1 MGREVAEGD
10 VGCRCAGE
18 RQEVAEP
25 GVVPGLPAGAGVGE
39 EHPGEALGHR
49 ADLDLGPRAEAD
61 LRHTAHPGRDLRDD
75 EPVVPAP
82 EVATGPG
89 REVGVA
95 VGLLR
100 HARANGRPG
109 LSVPRGRVRDMS
121 GWVWALVGL
130 VVGVGVSVVVGR
142 LLHAARSAAVVAE
155 RDLLRERVL
164 DLETSLAED
173 METAALLAP
182 LKDALVRVEHQV
194 GTLERDRME
203 QFGSLRALLSRVE
216 GETQHLGR
224 QTASLAGS
232 LRSSTVR
239 GAWGEV
245 QLRRVLEAS
254 GMLPRCDFDEQVTAV
269 SAHDRGVRPD
279 VVVRLPGGKV
289 LVVDAKAPMSA
300 FLDAQAEDLPD
311 DERAALLVEHA
322 TGLGRHVSALAAKE
336 YWSAFRE
343 GPEMVVCFVPS
354 DAMLGA
360 ALAAQPALHERALAQ
375 RVVLVG
381 PGSLMALLRT
391 VAFTWQQ
398 DALSSSARELLD
410 LGRDLHRRLGT
421 LGAHTA
427 KVGRSLQSSVE
438 AYNAMVGAL
447 ESRVMV
453 TARRMHDLDLVGD
466 ELPVLTPVETA
477 PRPLTSQELIDA
489 ATAADSRPDLLLDL
503 GLPAPGRG
511 HGIRDA
517 G

>member
-1 MGREVAEGD
+1 
-10 VGCRCAGE
+10 
-18 RQEVAEP
+18 
-25 GVVPGLPAGAGVGE
+25 
-39 EHPGEALGHR
+39 
-49 ADLDLGPRAEAD
+49 
-61 LRHTAHPGRDLRDD
+61 
-75 EPVVPAP
+75 
-82 EVATGPG
+82 
-89 REVGVA
+89 
-95 VGLLR
+95 
-100 HARANGRPG
+100 
-109 LSVPRGRVRDMS
+109 MS
-121 GWVWALVGL
+121 GWVWGATGLLVGVAVAVVLSRL
-130 VVGVGVSVVVGR
+130 V
-142 LLHAARSAAVVAE
+142 HAARAAAVVAE

-182 LKDALVRVEHQV
+182 LKDALLRVETHV
-194 GTLERDRME
+194 GSLERDRME
-203 QFGSLRALLSRVE
+203 QFGSLRALLARVE

-254 GMLPRCDFDEQVTAV
+254 GMLARCDFDEQVTGV

-279 VVVRLPGGKV
+279 VVVRLPGHKV
-289 LVVDAKAPMSA
+289 LVVDAKAPMTA
-300 FLDAQAEDLPD
+300 FLDAQADDLPD
-311 DERAALLVEHA
+311 DERSELLVAHAAALE
-322 TGLGRHVSALAAKE
+322 RHVGGLAAKE

-360 ALAAQPALHERALAQ
+360 ALAARPGLHEQALSR

-381 PGSLMALLRT
+381 PGALLALLRT

-398 DALSSSARELLD
+398 DSLSVSARELLD
-410 LGRDLHRRLGT
+410 LGRDLHRRLAT

-453 TARRMHDLDLVGD
+453 SARRMHDLDLVGD
-466 ELPVLTPVETA
+466 DIPVLSPVETA

-489 ATAADSRPDLLLDL
+489 ATAEEGRPDLLLDRDLDL
-503 GLPAPGRG
+503 GLDGRALPGY
-511 HGIRDA
+511 RDV

>member
-1 MGREVAEGD
+1 MNTWVW
-10 VGCRCAGE
+10 
-18 RQEVAEP
+18 
-25 GVVPGLPAGAGVGE
+25 
-39 EHPGEALGHR
+39 
-49 ADLDLGPRAEAD
+49 
-61 LRHTAHPGRDLRDD
+61 
-75 EPVVPAP
+75 
-82 EVATGPG
+82 
-89 REVGVA
+89 
-95 VGLLR
+95 GLL
-100 HARANGRPG
+100 
-109 LSVPRGRVRDMS
+109 
-121 GWVWALVGL
+121 GL
-130 VVGVGVSVVVGR
+130 VVGVAVTIIVTR
-142 LLHAARSAAVVAE
+142 LVDAARSAAVVAE

-173 METAALLAP
+173 LETAALLAP

-194 GTLERDRME
+194 GTLERDRMQ
-203 QFGSLRALLSRVE
+203 QFGAIRGLLARVE
-216 GETQHLGR
+216 DETQHLGR

-254 GMLPRCDFDEQVTAV
+254 GMLARCDFDEQVSAV
-269 SAHDRGVRPD
+269 SGHDRGVRPD
-279 VVVRLPGGKV
+279 VVVRLPGDKV
-289 LVVDAKAPMSA
+289 LVVDAKAPMNA
-300 FLDAQAEDLPD
+300 FLDAQGEDLGD
-311 DERAALLVEHA
+311 DERGDLLREHA
-322 TGLGRHVSALAAKE
+322 ASLAKHVSALATKE

-360 ALAAQPALHERALAQ
+360 ALAAQPSLHDQALSQ

-381 PGSLMALLRT
+381 PGALMALLRT

-410 LGRDLHRRLGT
+410 LGRDLHRRLAT
-421 LGAHTA
+421 LGTHTA

-453 TARRMHDLDLVGD
+453 TARRMNDLDLVD
-466 ELPVLTPVETA
+466 DDLPVLTPVESA
-477 PRPLTSQELIDA
+477 PRPLTAQELIDDV
-489 ATAADSRPDLLLDL
+489 TAQDARPELLLDL
-503 GLPAPGRG
+503 DVGEPARPRA
-511 HGIRDA
+511 HGIREV

>member
-1 MGREVAEGD
+1 MNTWVW
-10 VGCRCAGE
+10 
-18 RQEVAEP
+18 
-25 GVVPGLPAGAGVGE
+25 GL
-39 EHPGEALGHR
+39 LGL
-49 ADLDLGPRAEAD
+49 A
-61 LRHTAHPGRDLRDD
+61 
-75 EPVVPAP
+75 
-82 EVATGPG
+82 
-89 REVGVA
+89 VGVA
-95 VGLLR
+95 ATIVVTR
-100 HARANGRPG
+100 
-109 LSVPRGRVRDMS
+109 
-121 GWVWALVGL
+121 LVD
-130 VVGVGVSVVVGR
+130 
-142 LLHAARSAAVVAE
+142 AARSAAVVAE

-173 METAALLAP
+173 LETAALLAP

-194 GTLERDRME
+194 GTLERDRMQ
-203 QFGSLRALLSRVE
+203 QFGAIRGLLARVE

-254 GMLPRCDFDEQVTAV
+254 GMLARCDFDEQVTAV

-279 VVVRLPGGKV
+279 VVVRLPGEKV
-289 LVVDAKAPMSA
+289 LVVDAKAPMAA
-300 FLDAQAEDLPD
+300 FLDAQGEDLTD
-311 DERAALLVEHA
+311 DERGDLLREHA
-322 TGLGRHVSALAAKE
+322 ASLGRHVSALATKE

-360 ALAAQPALHERALAQ
+360 ALAAQPSLHDQALSQ

-410 LGRDLHRRLGT
+410 LGRDLHRRLAT
-421 LGAHTA
+421 LGTHTA

-453 TARRMHDLDLVGD
+453 TARRMNDLDLVDD
-466 ELPVLTPVETA
+466 ELPVLTPVESA
-477 PRPLTSQELIDA
+477 PRPLTAQELIDDV
-489 ATAADSRPDLLLDL
+489 TAQDSRPELLLDL
-503 GLPAPGRG
+503 DVGEPARPRA
-511 HGIRDA
+511 HGIREV

>member
-1 MGREVAEGD
+1 MNTWVW
-10 VGCRCAGE
+10 
-18 RQEVAEP
+18 
-25 GVVPGLPAGAGVGE
+25 GL
-39 EHPGEALGHR
+39 LGL
-49 ADLDLGPRAEAD
+49 A
-61 LRHTAHPGRDLRDD
+61 
-75 EPVVPAP
+75 
-82 EVATGPG
+82 
-89 REVGVA
+89 VGVA
-95 VGLLR
+95 ATIVVTR
-100 HARANGRPG
+100 
-109 LSVPRGRVRDMS
+109 
-121 GWVWALVGL
+121 LVD
-130 VVGVGVSVVVGR
+130 
-142 LLHAARSAAVVAE
+142 AARSAAVVAE

-173 METAALLAP
+173 LETAALLAP

-194 GTLERDRME
+194 GTLERDRMQ
-203 QFGSLRALLSRVE
+203 QFGAIRGLLARVE

-254 GMLPRCDFDEQVTAV
+254 GMLARCDFDEQVTAV

-279 VVVRLPGGKV
+279 VVVRLPGDKV
-289 LVVDAKAPMSA
+289 LVVDAKAPMAA
-300 FLDAQAEDLPD
+300 FLDAQGEDLTD
-311 DERAALLVEHA
+311 DERGDLLREHA
-322 TGLGRHVSALAAKE
+322 ASLGRHVSALATKE

-360 ALAAQPALHERALAQ
+360 ALAAQPSLHDQALSQ

-410 LGRDLHRRLGT
+410 LGRDLHRRLAT
-421 LGAHTA
+421 LGTHTA

-453 TARRMHDLDLVGD
+453 TARRMNDLDLVDD
-466 ELPVLTPVETA
+466 ELPVLAPVEIA
-477 PRPLTSQELIDA
+477 PRPLTAQELIDDI
-489 ATAADSRPDLLLDL
+489 TAQDSRPELLLDL
-503 GLPAPGRG
+503 EVGESARPRAN
-511 HGIRDA
+511 GIREV

>member
-1 MGREVAEGD
+1 MVAGSIT
-10 VGCRCAGE
+10 V
-18 RQEVAEP
+18 
-25 GVVPGLPAGAGVGE
+25 
-39 EHPGEALGHR
+39 
-49 ADLDLGPRAEAD
+49 
-61 LRHTAHPGRDLRDD
+61 
-75 EPVVPAP
+75 
-82 EVATGPG
+82 
-89 REVGVA
+89 
-95 VGLLR
+95 
-100 HARANGRPG
+100 
-109 LSVPRGRVRDMS
+109 MS
-121 GWVWALVGL
+121 GWVWGALGL
-130 VVGVGVSVVVGR
+130 VVGAGVAVLLCR
-142 LLHAARSAAVVAE
+142 LVDAARSAAVVAE
-155 RDLLRERVL
+155 RDLLRERVV

-182 LKDALVRVEHQV
+182 LKDALGRVEQHV

-254 GMLPRCDFDEQVTAV
+254 GMLARCDFEEQVTAV

-279 VVVRLPGGKV
+279 VVVRLPGAKV

-300 FLDAQAEDLPD
+300 FLDAQAEDLAD
-311 DERAALLVEHA
+311 DDRTTLLGEHA
-322 TGLGRHVSALAAKE
+322 AGLGRHVQALAAKE
-336 YWSAFRE
+336 YWSAFRQ

-354 DAMLGA
+354 DAMLSA
-360 ALAAQPALHERALAQ
+360 ALAAQPSLHESALAQ

-398 DALSSSARELLD
+398 DALSASARELLD

-453 TARRMHDLDLVGD
+453 TARRMHELDLVGD
-466 ELPVLTPVETA
+466 ELPVLTPVESA
-477 PRPLTSQELIDA
+477 PRPLTSQHLIDA
-489 ATAADSRPDLLLDL
+489 ATALDTRPELLLDL
-503 GLPAPGRG
+503 DPSPPLSPGVT
-511 HGIRDA
+511 GIRDA

>member
-1 MGREVAEGD
+1 MNTWVW
-10 VGCRCAGE
+10 
-18 RQEVAEP
+18 
-25 GVVPGLPAGAGVGE
+25 
-39 EHPGEALGHR
+39 
-49 ADLDLGPRAEAD
+49 
-61 LRHTAHPGRDLRDD
+61 
-75 EPVVPAP
+75 
-82 EVATGPG
+82 
-89 REVGVA
+89 
-95 VGLLR
+95 GLL
-100 HARANGRPG
+100 
-109 LSVPRGRVRDMS
+109 
-121 GWVWALVGL
+121 GL
-130 VVGVGVSVVVGR
+130 VVGVAVTIVVTR
-142 LLHAARSAAVVAE
+142 LVDAARSAAVVAE
-155 RDLLRERVL
+155 RELLRERVL

-173 METAALLAP
+173 LETAALLAP

-194 GTLERDRME
+194 GTLERDRMQ
-203 QFGSLRALLSRVE
+203 QFGAIRGLLARVE

-254 GMLPRCDFDEQVTAV
+254 GMLARCDFDEQVTAV

-279 VVVRLPGGKV
+279 VVVRLPGEKV
-289 LVVDAKAPMSA
+289 LVVDAKAPMAA
-300 FLDAQAEDLPD
+300 FLDAQGEDLTD
-311 DERAALLVEHA
+311 DERGDLLREHA
-322 TGLGRHVSALAAKE
+322 ASLGRHVSALATKE

-360 ALAAQPALHERALAQ
+360 ALAAQPSLHDQALSQ

-410 LGRDLHRRLGT
+410 LGRDLHRRLAT
-421 LGAHTA
+421 LGTHTA

-453 TARRMHDLDLVGD
+453 TARRMNDLDLVDD
-466 ELPVLTPVETA
+466 ELPVLAPVEIA
-477 PRPLTSQELIDA
+477 PRPLTAQELIDDI
-489 ATAADSRPDLLLDL
+489 TAQDSRPELLLDL
-503 GLPAPGRG
+503 DVGESARPRA
-511 HGIRDA
+511 HGIREV

>member
-1 MGREVAEGD
+1 MDA
-10 VGCRCAGE
+10 
-18 RQEVAEP
+18 
-25 GVVPGLPAGAGVGE
+25 
-39 EHPGEALGHR
+39 
-49 ADLDLGPRAEAD
+49 
-61 LRHTAHPGRDLRDD
+61 
-75 EPVVPAP
+75 
-82 EVATGPG
+82 
-89 REVGVA
+89 
-95 VGLLR
+95 
-100 HARANGRPG
+100 
-109 LSVPRGRVRDMS
+109 
-121 GWVWALVGL
+121 WVWALVGVL
-130 VVGVGVSVVVGR
+130 VGAGVALALAR
-142 LLHAARSAAVVAE
+142 LVFAARSAAVVAE

-182 LKDALVRVEHQV
+182 LKDALVRVEHHV

-203 QFGSLRALLSRVE
+203 QFGSLRALLARVE

-254 GMLPRCDFDEQVTAV
+254 GMLARCDFDEQVTAV

-279 VVVRLPGGKV
+279 VVVRLPGEKV
-289 LVVDAKAPMSA
+289 LVVDAKAPMNA
-300 FLDAQAEDLPD
+300 FLDAQAEGLPD
-311 DERAALLVEHA
+311 DERDALLAEHA
-322 TGLGRHVSALAAKE
+322 SGLGRHVSALAAKE
-336 YWSAFRE
+336 YWSAFRQ

-381 PGSLMALLRT
+381 PGALMALLRT

-398 DALSSSARELLD
+398 DSLSASARQLLD
-410 LGRDLHRRLGT
+410 LGRDLYGRLGT

-427 KVGRSLQSSVE
+427 KLGRSLQSSVE
-438 AYNAMVGAL
+438 AYNAMVGAM

-453 TARRMHDLDLVGD
+453 TARRMHELDLVG
-466 ELPVLTPVETA
+466 ESLPVLTPVESA
-477 PRPLTSQELIDA
+477 PRPLTAQELIDA
-489 ATAADSRPDLLLDL
+489 ATAEGLRPELVLDL
-503 GLPAPGRG
+503 GLPDPGPRRG
-511 HGIRDA
+511 VRDA

>member
-1 MGREVAEGD
+1 
-10 VGCRCAGE
+10 
-18 RQEVAEP
+18 
-25 GVVPGLPAGAGVGE
+25 
-39 EHPGEALGHR
+39 
-49 ADLDLGPRAEAD
+49 
-61 LRHTAHPGRDLRDD
+61 
-75 EPVVPAP
+75 
-82 EVATGPG
+82 
-89 REVGVA
+89 
-95 VGLLR
+95 
-100 HARANGRPG
+100 
-109 LSVPRGRVRDMS
+109 MS

-130 VVGVGVSVVVGR
+130 VVGATGAVAVAR
-142 LLHAARSAAVVAE
+142 LVFAARSASLATE
-155 RDLLRERVL
+155 RDLLRERVV

-182 LKDALVRVEHQV
+182 LKDALLRVEGQV
-194 GTLERDRME
+194 GTLERDRVE
-203 QFGSLRALLSRVE
+203 QFGSLRALLARVE

-224 QTASLAGS
+224 TTASLAGS

-245 QLRRVLEAS
+245 QLRRVLEAA
-254 GMLPRCDFDEQVTAV
+254 GMMARCDFDEQVSSV

-279 VVVRLPGGKV
+279 VVVRLPGDKL
-289 LVVDAKAPMSA
+289 LVIDAKAPMVA
-300 FLDAQAEDLPD
+300 FLDAQGDDLDD
-311 DERAALLVEHA
+311 DERAALLGEHA
-322 TGLGRHVSALAAKE
+322 SGLARHVTALAAKE
-336 YWSAFRE
+336 YWSAFRQ

-360 ALAAQPALHERALAQ
+360 ALAAQPGLHERALGQ

-398 DALSSSARELLD
+398 DALSESARELLD

-447 ESRVMV
+447 ETRVMV
-453 TARRMHDLDLVGD
+453 SARRMSELDLVGD
-466 ELPVLTPVETA
+466 EIPVLAPVETA
-477 PRPLTSQELIDA
+477 PRPLTAHELIDA
-489 ATAADSRPDLLLDL
+489 ATAEESRSELLLDVEV
-503 GLPAPGRG
+503 PRPR
-511 HGIRDA
+511 RDV

>member
-1 MGREVAEGD
+1 MW
-10 VGCRCAGE
+10 
-18 RQEVAEP
+18 
-25 GVVPGLPAGAGVGE
+25 GVL
-39 EHPGEALGHR
+39 
-49 ADLDLGPRAEAD
+49 
-61 LRHTAHPGRDLRDD
+61 
-75 EPVVPAP
+75 
-82 EVATGPG
+82 
-89 REVGVA
+89 
-95 VGLLR
+95 
-100 HARANGRPG
+100 
-109 LSVPRGRVRDMS
+109 
-121 GWVWALVGL
+121 GL
-130 VVGVGVSVVVGR
+130 VVGVVAAAVVVR
-142 LLHAARSAAVVAE
+142 LVDAARAAAVVAE
-155 RDLLRERVL
+155 RDLLRERVV

-182 LKDALVRVEHQV
+182 LKDALVRVEHHV

-203 QFGSLRALLSRVE
+203 QFGSLRALLARVE

-254 GMLPRCDFDEQVTAV
+254 GMLARCDFDEQVAAV

-279 VVVRLPGGKV
+279 VVVRLPGAKV
-289 LVVDAKAPMSA
+289 LVIDAKAPMNA
-300 FLDAQAEDLPD
+300 FLDAQTDDLPD
-311 DERAALLVEHA
+311 DERAALLAEHA
-322 TGLGRHVSALAAKE
+322 ATLGRHVGALAAKE

-360 ALAAQPALHERALAQ
+360 ALAAQPSLHDRALAQ

-398 DALSSSARELLD
+398 HALSSSARELLD
-410 LGRDLHRRLGT
+410 IGRDLYGRLGT
-421 LGAHTA
+421 LGGHTA

-447 ESRVMV
+447 ESRVLV
-453 TARRMHDLDLVGD
+453 TARRMNDLDLVAD
-466 ELPVLTPVETA
+466 ELPVLGPVETA
-477 PRPLTSQELIDA
+477 PRLLTAHELIDA
-489 ATAADSRPDLLLDL
+489 ATTEDARPDLLLDL
-503 GLPAPGRG
+503 GPPRSHPVSEVRG
-511 HGIRDA
+511 A

>member
-1 MGREVAEGD
+1 MNTWVW
-10 VGCRCAGE
+10 
-18 RQEVAEP
+18 
-25 GVVPGLPAGAGVGE
+25 
-39 EHPGEALGHR
+39 
-49 ADLDLGPRAEAD
+49 
-61 LRHTAHPGRDLRDD
+61 
-75 EPVVPAP
+75 
-82 EVATGPG
+82 
-89 REVGVA
+89 
-95 VGLLR
+95 GLL
-100 HARANGRPG
+100 
-109 LSVPRGRVRDMS
+109 
-121 GWVWALVGL
+121 GL
-130 VVGVGVSVVVGR
+130 VVGVAVTIVVTR
-142 LLHAARSAAVVAE
+142 LVDAARSAAVVAE
-155 RDLLRERVL
+155 RELLRERVL

-173 METAALLAP
+173 LETAALLAP

-194 GTLERDRME
+194 GTLERDRMQ
-203 QFGSLRALLSRVE
+203 QFGAIRGLLARVE

-254 GMLPRCDFDEQVTAV
+254 GMLARCDFDEQVTAV

-279 VVVRLPGGKV
+279 VVVRLPGEKV
-289 LVVDAKAPMSA
+289 LVVDAKAPMAA
-300 FLDAQAEDLPD
+300 FLDAQGEDLTD
-311 DERAALLVEHA
+311 DERGDLLREHA
-322 TGLGRHVSALAAKE
+322 ASLGRHVSALATKE

-360 ALAAQPALHERALAQ
+360 ALAAQPSLHDQALSQ

-410 LGRDLHRRLGT
+410 LGRDLHRRLAT
-421 LGAHTA
+421 LGTHTA

-453 TARRMHDLDLVGD
+453 TARRMNDLDLVDD
-466 ELPVLTPVETA
+466 ELPVLAPVEIA
-477 PRPLTSQELIDA
+477 PRPLTAQELIDDI
-489 ATAADSRPDLLLDL
+489 TAQDSRPELLLDL
-503 GLPAPGRG
+503 EVGESARPRAN
-511 HGIRDA
+511 GIREV

>member
-1 MGREVAEGD
+1 MNTWVW
-10 VGCRCAGE
+10 
-18 RQEVAEP
+18 
-25 GVVPGLPAGAGVGE
+25 
-39 EHPGEALGHR
+39 
-49 ADLDLGPRAEAD
+49 
-61 LRHTAHPGRDLRDD
+61 
-75 EPVVPAP
+75 
-82 EVATGPG
+82 
-89 REVGVA
+89 
-95 VGLLR
+95 GLL
-100 HARANGRPG
+100 G
-109 LSVPRGRVRDMS
+109 LAIGIAVT
-121 GWVWALVGL
+121 
-130 VVGVGVSVVVGR
+130 VVVGR
-142 LLHAARSAAVVAE
+142 LVDAARSAAVVAE
-155 RDLLRERVL
+155 RDLLRERVV

-173 METAALLAP
+173 LETAALLAP

-194 GTLERDRME
+194 GTLERDRMQ
-203 QFGSLRALLSRVE
+203 QFGALRGLLARVE

-254 GMLPRCDFDEQVTAV
+254 GMLARCDFDEQVTSV
-269 SAHDRGVRPD
+269 SAHGRGVRPD
-279 VVVRLPGGKV
+279 VVVRLPGDKV
-289 LVVDAKAPMSA
+289 LVIDAKAPMTS
-300 FLDAQAEDLPD
+300 FLDAQGEDLAD
-311 DERAALLVEHA
+311 DERAALLREHA
-322 TGLGRHVSALAAKE
+322 ASLGRHVSALADKE
-336 YWSAFRE
+336 YWSGFRE

-360 ALAAQPALHERALAQ
+360 ALAAQPSLHEKALSQ

-398 DALSSSARELLD
+398 DALSASARELLD

-421 LGAHTA
+421 LGTHTA

-453 TARRMHDLDLVGD
+453 TARRMSELDLVSD
-466 ELPVLTPVETA
+466 ELPLLTPVQTA
-477 PRPLTSQELIDA
+477 PRPLTAQDLIDDV
-489 ATAADSRPDLLLDL
+489 TAAESRPELLLDL
-503 GLPAPGRG
+503 EVGEPGGRRG
-511 HGIRDA
+511 HGIREV

>member
-1 MGREVAEGD
+1 MNTWVW
-10 VGCRCAGE
+10 
-18 RQEVAEP
+18 
-25 GVVPGLPAGAGVGE
+25 
-39 EHPGEALGHR
+39 
-49 ADLDLGPRAEAD
+49 
-61 LRHTAHPGRDLRDD
+61 
-75 EPVVPAP
+75 
-82 EVATGPG
+82 
-89 REVGVA
+89 
-95 VGLLR
+95 GLL
-100 HARANGRPG
+100 
-109 LSVPRGRVRDMS
+109 
-121 GWVWALVGL
+121 GL
-130 VVGVGVSVVVGR
+130 VVGVAVTIVVTR
-142 LLHAARSAAVVAE
+142 LVDAARSAAVVAE

-173 METAALLAP
+173 LETAALLAP

-194 GTLERDRME
+194 GTLERDRMQ
-203 QFGSLRALLSRVE
+203 QFGAIRGLLARVE

-254 GMLPRCDFDEQVTAV
+254 GMLARCDFDEQVTAV

-279 VVVRLPGGKV
+279 VVVRLPGEKV
-289 LVVDAKAPMSA
+289 LVVDAKAPMAA
-300 FLDAQAEDLPD
+300 FLDAQGEDLTD
-311 DERAALLVEHA
+311 DERGDLLREHA
-322 TGLGRHVSALAAKE
+322 ASLGRHVSALATKE

-360 ALAAQPALHERALAQ
+360 ALAAQPSLHDQALSQ

-410 LGRDLHRRLGT
+410 LGRDLHRRLAT
-421 LGAHTA
+421 LGTHTA

-453 TARRMHDLDLVGD
+453 TARRMNDLDLVDD
-466 ELPVLTPVETA
+466 ELPVLAPVEIA
-477 PRPLTSQELIDA
+477 PRPLTAQELIDDI
-489 ATAADSRPDLLLDL
+489 TAQDSRPELLLDL
-503 GLPAPGRG
+503 DVGESARPRAN
-511 HGIRDA
+511 GIREV

>member
-1 MGREVAEGD
+1 MNTWVW
-10 VGCRCAGE
+10 
-18 RQEVAEP
+18 
-25 GVVPGLPAGAGVGE
+25 
-39 EHPGEALGHR
+39 
-49 ADLDLGPRAEAD
+49 
-61 LRHTAHPGRDLRDD
+61 
-75 EPVVPAP
+75 
-82 EVATGPG
+82 
-89 REVGVA
+89 
-95 VGLLR
+95 GLL
-100 HARANGRPG
+100 
-109 LSVPRGRVRDMS
+109 
-121 GWVWALVGL
+121 GL
-130 VVGVGVSVVVGR
+130 VVGVAVTIVVTR
-142 LLHAARSAAVVAE
+142 LVDAARSAAVVAE

-173 METAALLAP
+173 LETAALLAP

-194 GTLERDRME
+194 GTLERDRM
-203 QFGSLRALLSRVE
+203 QQYGAIRGLLARVE

-279 VVVRLPGGKV
+279 VVVRLPGEKV
-289 LVVDAKAPMSA
+289 LVVDAKAPMAA
-300 FLDAQAEDLPD
+300 FLDAQGEGLTD
-311 DERAALLVEHA
+311 DERGDLLREHA
-322 TGLGRHVSALAAKE
+322 TSMGRHVSALASKE
-336 YWSAFRE
+336 YWSAFRQ

-360 ALAAQPALHERALAQ
+360 ALAAQPSLHDQALSQ

-410 LGRDLHRRLGT
+410 LGRDLHRRLTT
-421 LGAHTA
+421 LGTHTA

-453 TARRMHDLDLVGD
+453 TARRMNDLDLVDG
-466 ELPVLTPVETA
+466 ELPVLTPVESA
-477 PRPLTSQELIDA
+477 PRPLTAQELIDDV
-489 ATAADSRPDLLLDL
+489 TAQDARPELLLDL
-503 GLPAPGRG
+503 DVGESAPQRA
-511 HGIRDA
+511 HDIREV

>member
-1 MGREVAEGD
+1 MN
-10 VGCRCAGE
+10 
-18 RQEVAEP
+18 
-25 GVVPGLPAGAGVGE
+25 
-39 EHPGEALGHR
+39 
-49 ADLDLGPRAEAD
+49 
-61 LRHTAHPGRDLRDD
+61 
-75 EPVVPAP
+75 
-82 EVATGPG
+82 AT
-89 REVGVA
+89 
-95 VGLLR
+95 
-100 HARANGRPG
+100 
-109 LSVPRGRVRDMS
+109 
-121 GWVWALVGL
+121 VWGLVGL
-130 VVGVGVSVVVGR
+130 VVGVGVAVAVCR
-142 LLHAARSAAVVAE
+142 LLYAARSAAVVAE

-182 LKDALVRVEHQV
+182 LKDALVRVETHV
-194 GTLERDRME
+194 GSLERDRME

-254 GMLPRCDFDEQVTAV
+254 GMLSRCDFDEQVSAV

-289 LVVDAKAPMSA
+289 LVIDAKAPMNA
-300 FLDAQAEDLPD
+300 FLDAQAEDLAD
-311 DERAALLVEHA
+311 DERAALLVDHA
-322 TGLGRHVSALAAKE
+322 TGLGRHVAALAAKE

-360 ALAAQPALHERALAQ
+360 ALAAQPSLHERALAQ

-398 DALSSSARELLD
+398 DALSASARELLD
-410 LGRDLHRRLGT
+410 LGRDLHRRLAT

-466 ELPVLTPVETA
+466 EIPVLTPVETA

-489 ATAADSRPDLLLDL
+489 ATAADERPELLLDL
-503 GLPAPGRG
+503 GLPAPRRAD
-511 HGIRDA
+511 GIRDA

>member
-1 MGREVAEGD
+1 M
-10 VGCRCAGE
+10 
-18 RQEVAEP
+18 
-25 GVVPGLPAGAGVGE
+25 
-39 EHPGEALGHR
+39 
-49 ADLDLGPRAEAD
+49 
-61 LRHTAHPGRDLRDD
+61 
-75 EPVVPAP
+75 
-82 EVATGPG
+82 
-89 REVGVA
+89 
-95 VGLLR
+95 
-100 HARANGRPG
+100 N
-109 LSVPRGRVRDMS
+109 
-121 GWVWALVGL
+121 GWVWGALGL
-130 VVGVGVSVVVGR
+130 VVGVGVAVLVCR
-142 LLHAARSAAVVAE
+142 LLDAARAAALVAE
-155 RDLLRERVL
+155 RDLLRERVV

-173 METAALLAP
+173 LETAALLAP
-182 LKDALVRVEHQV
+182 LKDALVRVEHHV

-216 GETQHLGR
+216 GETRHLGR

-254 GMLPRCDFDEQVTAV
+254 GMLARCDFDEQVTAV
-269 SAHDRGVRPD
+269 STLDRAVRPD
-279 VVVRLPGGKV
+279 VVVRLPGDKV
-289 LVVDAKAPMSA
+289 LVVDAKAPMNA

-311 DERAALLVEHA
+311 DERALLLAEHGVA
-322 TGLGRHVSALAAKE
+322 LGRHVTALASKE
-336 YWSAFRE
+336 YWAAFRE

-360 ALAAQPALHERALAQ
+360 ALAAQPSLHDRALAQ

-381 PGSLMALLRT
+381 PGALMALLRT

-398 DALSSSARELLD
+398 DALSASARELLD

-421 LGAHTA
+421 LGSHTA

-453 TARRMHDLDLVGD
+453 TARRMHELELVGD

-489 ATAADSRPDLLLDL
+489 ATAEDSRPDLLLDL
-503 GLPAPGRG
+503 DLALPEGRG
-511 HGIRDA
+511 ARGIRDA

>member
-1 MGREVAEGD
+1 MNTWVW
-10 VGCRCAGE
+10 
-18 RQEVAEP
+18 
-25 GVVPGLPAGAGVGE
+25 
-39 EHPGEALGHR
+39 
-49 ADLDLGPRAEAD
+49 
-61 LRHTAHPGRDLRDD
+61 
-75 EPVVPAP
+75 
-82 EVATGPG
+82 
-89 REVGVA
+89 
-95 VGLLR
+95 GLL
-100 HARANGRPG
+100 
-109 LSVPRGRVRDMS
+109 
-121 GWVWALVGL
+121 GL
-130 VVGVGVSVVVGR
+130 VVGVAVTIVVTR
-142 LLHAARSAAVVAE
+142 LVDAARSAAVVAE

-173 METAALLAP
+173 LETAALLAP

-194 GTLERDRME
+194 GTLERDRMQ
-203 QFGSLRALLSRVE
+203 QFGAIRGLLARVE

-254 GMLPRCDFDEQVTAV
+254 GMLARCDFDEQVTAV

-279 VVVRLPGGKV
+279 VVVRLPGDKV
-289 LVVDAKAPMSA
+289 LVVDAKAPMAA
-300 FLDAQAEDLPD
+300 FLDAQGEDLTD
-311 DERAALLVEHA
+311 DERGDLLREHA
-322 TGLGRHVSALAAKE
+322 ASLGRHVSALATKE

-360 ALAAQPALHERALAQ
+360 ALAAQPSLHDQALSQ

-410 LGRDLHRRLGT
+410 LGRDLHRRLAT
-421 LGAHTA
+421 LGTHTA

-453 TARRMHDLDLVGD
+453 TARRMNDLDLVDD
-466 ELPVLTPVETA
+466 ELPVLTPVESA
-477 PRPLTSQELIDA
+477 PRPLTAQELIDDV
-489 ATAADSRPDLLLDL
+489 TAQDSRPELLLDL
-503 GLPAPGRG
+503 DVGEPARPRA
-511 HGIRDA
+511 HGIREV

>member
-1 MGREVAEGD
+1 MNTWVW
-10 VGCRCAGE
+10 
-18 RQEVAEP
+18 
-25 GVVPGLPAGAGVGE
+25 
-39 EHPGEALGHR
+39 
-49 ADLDLGPRAEAD
+49 
-61 LRHTAHPGRDLRDD
+61 
-75 EPVVPAP
+75 
-82 EVATGPG
+82 
-89 REVGVA
+89 
-95 VGLLR
+95 GLL
-100 HARANGRPG
+100 
-109 LSVPRGRVRDMS
+109 
-121 GWVWALVGL
+121 GL
-130 VVGVGVSVVVGR
+130 VVGVAVTIVVTR
-142 LLHAARSAAVVAE
+142 LVDAARSAAVVAE

-173 METAALLAP
+173 LETAALLAP

-194 GTLERDRME
+194 GTLERDRMQ
-203 QFGSLRALLSRVE
+203 QFGAIRGLLARVE

-254 GMLPRCDFDEQVTAV
+254 GMLARCDFDEQVTAV

-279 VVVRLPGGKV
+279 VVVRLPGDKV
-289 LVVDAKAPMSA
+289 LVVDAKAPMAA
-300 FLDAQAEDLPD
+300 FLDAQGEDLTD
-311 DERAALLVEHA
+311 DERGDLLREHA
-322 TGLGRHVSALAAKE
+322 ASLGRHVSALATKE

-360 ALAAQPALHERALAQ
+360 ALAAQPSLHDQALSQ

-410 LGRDLHRRLGT
+410 LGRDLHRRLAT
-421 LGAHTA
+421 LGTHTA

-453 TARRMHDLDLVGD
+453 TARRMNDLDLVDD
-466 ELPVLTPVETA
+466 ELPVLAPVEIA
-477 PRPLTSQELIDA
+477 PRPLTAQELIDDI
-489 ATAADSRPDLLLDL
+489 TAQDSRPELLLDL
-503 GLPAPGRG
+503 EVGESARPRAN
-511 HGIRDA
+511 GIREV